1 MDGLERFKF
10 LMIKRIDSAI
20 NQLNDIKNS
29 LKTIVKGV
37 E

>member
-1 MDGLERFKF
+1 MDGLERFKY
-10 LMIKRIDSAI
+10 LLTKRIDGAI

-29 LKTIVKGV
+29 LKTIVKGL